1 MSKVYPDSMA
11 VSLPRV
17 EAALGGR
24 PIAAADEETLSF
36 SSTVRSAATTEP
48 RHLAGGPPPARSA
61 SPSARTAFRLL
72 TQEEP
77 KALQVIRQVEVV
89 EPYCSSGRSCP

>member
-24 PIAAADEETLSF
+24 PIAAADEETLQLLVDGQ
-36 SSTVRSAATTEP
+36 VR
-48 RHLAGGPPPARSA
+48 GDD
-61 SPSARTAFRLL
+61 
-72 TQEEP
+72 
-77 KALQVIRQVEVV
+77 
-89 EPYCSSGRSCP
+89 